1 MPSAQTEGR
10 DRFQTW
16 GLEYTGSRGT
26 ETDFEEQTL
35 SRSRGATR
43 GPLSAH
49 SSPVT
54 LSLVA
59 CLRGRVKRAARN
71 AHGCQNRSAELS
83 HTKRSTRRARTAVVT
98 EEPKLSAARAGRPS
112 PAEHN

>member
-26 ETDFEEQTL
+26 GTDFEEQTL

-43 GPLSAH
+43 GPSERA

-54 LSLVA
+54 QELEA
-59 CLRGRVKRAARN
+59 CDVSWRNEPRN
-71 AHGCQNRSAELS
+71 APHGCQKPQRSRA
-83 HTKRSTRRARTAVVT
+83 TKKRCS
-98 EEPKLSAARAGRPS
+98 
-112 PAEHN
+112 

>member
-26 ETDFEEQTL
+26 GTDFEEQTL

-43 GPLSAH
+43 GPSERA

-54 LSLVA
+54 QELEA
-59 CLRGRVKRAARN
+59 CDASWRNEPRN
-71 AHGCQNRSAELS
+71 APHGCQKPQRS
-83 HTKRSTRRARTAVVT
+83 
-98 EEPKLSAARAGRPS
+98 
-112 PAEHN
+112 